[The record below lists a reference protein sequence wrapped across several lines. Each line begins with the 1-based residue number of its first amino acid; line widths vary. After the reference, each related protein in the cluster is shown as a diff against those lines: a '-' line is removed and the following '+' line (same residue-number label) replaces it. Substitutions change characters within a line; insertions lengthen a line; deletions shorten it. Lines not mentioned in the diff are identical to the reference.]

1 MYQFVIPLGIA
12 TIICLF
18 ITVLLGVRTKI
29 IQSKIRL
36 KIHIGSAI
44 ATLILALIHG
54 GIVIYYN
61 LIV

>member
-12 TIICLF
+12 TIICLVM
-18 ITVLLGVRTKI
+18 TVLLGLRTNIIQTKI
-29 IQSKIRL
+29 RIKL
-36 KIHIGSAI
+36 HIGFAT

-61 LIV
+61 LMV